1 MLPCHIFPYTNFHEI
16 NIDWLLQKVKGIEEW
31 ISQFDED
38 EIEKLIKTI
47 INNMVED
54 GTFDEFFAEWVE
66 PINTQLTDLTSR
78 VVILE
83 TSQAAQD
90 TNITALRTDL
100 NALTLSVNTDIP
112 NIFTQLDELDDLT
125 ASQQTALTNLQ
136 NNYALLNSAFTT
148 FKDSAT
154 SELSDHEARI
164 SALENV
170 EPVAPKWQTRNYI
183 YGGNEYATMA
193 LLEAAI
199 EQGTALIGDH
209 APVTL
214 TDEAGVNTFSATVYV
229 AKYHKN
235 DGAFLLVVPSTVRA
249 RRIIDYGDTE
259 SGYSLNTVVDT
270 IARRNASVISPG
282 SNSRLEL
289 MTVKDSATES
299 IAGDDLSVIGMCIS
313 APLVVGYPA
322 FGYDSG
328 YYQNGKLP
336 FVENYLSG
344 ILPILLSD
352 NDTNSFAVWD
362 NTDTSTPDGHIL
374 IKSDVNITY
383 NWAFI
388 VKLN

>member
-1 MLPCHIFPYTNFHEI
+1 MYRFHVFPYTNFHDI
-16 NIDWLLQKVKGIEEW
+16 NIDWLLQKVKALEDW
-31 ISQFDED
+31 AAQFDVD
-38 EIEKLIKTI
+38 ELKNEIAEI
-47 INNMVED
+47 INNMIAD
-54 GTFDEFFAEWVE
+54 GTFDTFFAEWVE
-66 PINTQLTDLTSR
+66 PINAQLTDLTSR
-78 VVILE
+78 VVTLE
-83 TSQAAQD
+83 SSQATQD
-90 TNITALRTDL
+90 TAITALRTDL

-125 ASQQTALTNLQ
+125 ATQQTALTNLQ
-136 NNYALLNSAFTT
+136 NNYALLNSAFIT
-148 FKDSAT
+148 FRESAT

-164 SALENV
+164 TALESV

-209 APVTL
+209 APVML
-214 TDEAGVNTFSATVYV
+214 TDEAGVNTFSAVVYV

-249 RRIIDYGDTE
+249 RRIVDYADTE
-259 SGYSLNTVVDT
+259 SGYSLNSIIDT

-282 SNSRLEL
+282 STSRLEL
-289 MTVKDSATES
+289 MSVKDSATES
-299 IAGDDLSVIGMCIS
+299 IAGDDLNVIGMCIS
-313 APLVVGYPA
+313 SPLVVGYPA

-344 ILPILLSD
+344 ILPIMLSD
-352 NDTNSFAVWD
+352 NNTNSFAVWD
-362 NTDTSTPDGHIL
+362 NTDTSMTDGSIL
-374 IKSDVNITY
+374 IKSDTEITY

>member
-1 MLPCHIFPYTNFHEI
+1 MYRFHAFPYTNFHDI
-16 NIDWLLQKVKGIEEW
+16 NIDWLLQKVKALEDW
-31 ISQFDED
+31 AAQFDVD
-38 EIEKLIKTI
+38 ELKNEITEI
-47 INNMVED
+47 INGMIED
-54 GTFDEFFAEWVE
+54 GTFDTFFSEWVE

-78 VVILE
+78 VVTLE

-90 TNITALRTDL
+90 TSITALRTDL

-125 ASQQTALTNLQ
+125 SSQQTALTNLQ

-148 FKDSAT
+148 FQESAT

-214 TDEAGVNTFSATVYV
+214 TDEAGINTFSATVYV

-249 RRIIDYGDTE
+249 RRIIDYADTE

-282 SNSRLEL
+282 STSRLEL
-289 MTVKDSATES
+289 MTVKNSS
-299 IAGDDLSVIGMCIS
+299 GDAIDIIGMCVS
-313 APLVVGYPA
+313 SPLVVGSPA
-322 FGYDSG
+322 FGTEGG

-344 ILPILLSD
+344 ILPIMLSD
-352 NDTNSFAVWD
+352 NSTNLFAVWD
-362 NTDTSTPDGHIL
+362 NTDTSTPDGSIL
-374 IKSDVNITY
+374 IKSDINVTY